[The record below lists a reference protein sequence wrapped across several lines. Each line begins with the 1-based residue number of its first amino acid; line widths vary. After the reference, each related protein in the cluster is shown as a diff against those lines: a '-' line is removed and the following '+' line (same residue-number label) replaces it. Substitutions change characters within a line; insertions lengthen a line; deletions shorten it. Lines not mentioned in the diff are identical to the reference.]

1 MYRWGMLI
9 CGVFYLQQLQQQHW
23 QSGVLQVL
31 YAWSLQVGPAHVV
44 CSSRRRSTHHHANMN
59 DGVKLAGKLS
69 CMR

>member
-44 CSSRRRSTHHHANMN
+44 C
-59 DGVKLAGKLS
+59 
-69 CMR
+69 

>member
-9 CGVFYLQQLQQQHW
+9 CGVFYLQQLQQQQQHW

-44 CSSRRRSTHHHANMN
+44 C
-59 DGVKLAGKLS
+59 
-69 CMR
+69 